1 MGRQASAPCSLC
13 PQDFVTM
20 VRSAPMS
27 MRSLRHS
34 LADAIYATQ
43 WKTQVLHQA
52 DCGVHCLQGL
62 SQTGG
67 CLAFSYQLLCP
78 ALRSGLR
85 RQDTNT
91 ETRPPSCCINTS
103 MMRVAYDRLW
113 SAGKTSMSTEQSV
126 CSLKCM
132 PEVCLTVCSGQNP
145 SMLHCPD
152 CLLCMRIFPSDIVQH
167 ASECSNTEAA
177 HIRPVLRQ

>member
-1 MGRQASAPCSLC
+1 MCGEASSALCSLC
-13 PQDFVTM
+13 CRHCPHGAVSSCQHAFTDHFLL
-20 VRSAPMS
+20 PMPS
-27 MRSLRHS
+27 KYSLQVS
-34 LADAIYATQ
+34 
-43 WKTQVLHQA
+43 VLHQA
-52 DCGVHCLQGL
+52 KPWVHCLQGL

-67 CLAFSYQLLCP
+67 CLAFTYQLLCP

-103 MMRVAYDRLW
+103 MMRVAYDSLW
-113 SAGKTSMSTEQSV
+113 SAGKTSLSTEQSV
-126 CSLKCM
+126 CSLVCM
-132 PEVCLTVCSGQNP
+132 PEVCLTVCSGKGP

-152 CLLCMRIFPSDIVQH
+152 CLLCTRIFPSDIVQH